1 MINDIPVSGVTGETV
16 GLPVTSIDQT
26 KYEIKGTV
34 PNQHVM
40 VANDDTV
47 MTVNLAHRTQTI
59 IETRTITV
67 NLPSGPI
74 IIPQVALLKR
84 TQTTD
89 LVTGQVTYEPWSTDH
104 WATYDAPT
112 VAGYNASP
120 QWVAAVT
127 VTDDTQDQTITINY
141 QAIVK
146 PNNVAEQTIPV
157 QQVTT
162 AAGTQETNAG
172 PRQAEV
178 LLAGLAIDGSQLAL
192 LGIRKKQRN

>member
-1 MINDIPVSGVTGETV
+1 MVVRQVINDIPVSGVTGETV

-47 MTVNLAHRTQTI
+47 MTVNL
-59 IETRTITV
+59 
-67 NLPSGPI
+67 PSGPI

-104 WATYDAPT
+104 WATYDTPT

-172 PRQAEV
+172 PRQAAV